1 MYWSGRKMYSISIH
15 NCNNENAKDG
25 KRYIVFLYVA
35 NQFSGELKSS
45 SEGDIFRYPLSQ
57 LYSSDKLIDGF
68 DEMLSVF
75 TKDEISEVIYE
86 RLNDEWN
93 TVFC

>member
-1 MYWSGRKMYSISIH
+1 M
-15 NCNNENAKDG
+15 
-25 KRYIVFLYVA
+25 FFYVA

-45 SEGDIFRYPLSQ
+45 SESEIFWYPLSG
-57 LYSSDKLIDGF
+57 LCSSDKLIDGF
-68 DEMLSVF
+68 SEMLSVF
-75 TKDEISEVIYE
+75 TKDEISEVYYE